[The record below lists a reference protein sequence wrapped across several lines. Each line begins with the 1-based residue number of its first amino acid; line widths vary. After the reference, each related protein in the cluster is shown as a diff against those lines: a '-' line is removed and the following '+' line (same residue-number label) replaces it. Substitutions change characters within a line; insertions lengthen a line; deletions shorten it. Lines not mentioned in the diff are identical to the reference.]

1 MSIETDSFAFG
12 SSLYGG
18 RPTFAL
24 TRRIDDDGKPTL
36 TLYELLPKSR
46 AESRNDRMKR
56 FDKGLKVISV
66 EDAVVD
72 FENDPDDHSWDDWV
86 AVKVARLSE
95 TRLNCVL
102 ELIDE
107 TFRNTEVD
115 SEDVVK
121 GGEASLFLSEE
132 IGVRLAIGFLGMKPI
147 QRVDR
152 LRAFVRGVNQMG
164 TEECYYWYA
173 MCRSPANPNGKRAL
187 RVLLTG
193 HIE

>member
-1 MSIETDSFAFG
+1 M
-12 SSLYGG
+12 YGG

-24 TRRIDDDGKPTL
+24 TRRIDGDGKPTL
-36 TLYELLPKSR
+36 TLYELLPKQR
-46 AESRNDRMKR
+46 AEARYDRMQR
-56 FDKGLKVISV
+56 FGKGKGMKILSV
-66 EDAVVD
+66 DEAVVN
-72 FENDPDDHSWDDWV
+72 FENEVEGYSWEDWV
-86 AVKVARLSE
+86 AVKLANLSE
-95 TRLNCVL
+95 RRLKCVL

-107 TFRNTEVD
+107 TLRNTDLNSEEVI
-115 SEDVVK
+115 SGTES
-121 GGEASLFLSEE
+121 SLFLSEE
-132 IGVRLAIGFLGMKPI
+132 LGVRLAIGFLGMKPI

-173 MCRSPANPNGKRAL
+173 KCRSPTNPNGKRAL